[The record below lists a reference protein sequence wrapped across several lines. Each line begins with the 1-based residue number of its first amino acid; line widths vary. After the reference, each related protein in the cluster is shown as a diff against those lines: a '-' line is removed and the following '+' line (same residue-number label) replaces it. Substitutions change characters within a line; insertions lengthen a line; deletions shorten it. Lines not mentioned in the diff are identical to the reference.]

1 MKRANTMSTITV
13 ELTIK
18 VKTKFIPSNAEKTN
32 GFISPQM
39 SNFHTKLLRS
49 MSNKVRSSHDS
60 FVHFCDDSAGK
71 AKKAKQTYGKWFDFP
86 CYYTNSNPH
95 DVLRAI
101 KVLKED
107 EKYIVVPFLGPSGGT
122 VVPFLGPSGGTKN
135 ETAKSQNPQQRPTS
149 ATNKKLKLRLFK
161 QPAYIVGT
169 EEGRTCEA

>member
-71 AKKAKQTYGKWFDFP
+71 AKAKQTYGKWFDFP

-107 EKYIVVPFLGPSGGT
+107 EKYI